1 MIMELDYSRISQ
13 AKTKAA
19 CPAGQSQFIKYTC
32 CITNVLQR
40 PAQVKSMCRKAY
52 MSRANITKTV
62 QLTPKQPRRLCPLT
76 QSALGT
82 TSLPITKYCLQFV
95 CCRRIQLNKRT
106 RTYCFGW
113 FKKQD
118 SEVILKFQMFEK
130 RKCHRAALR
139 EQSAHRTKH
148 TITET
153 GKKNT
158 QAIQQKSTVLQIHT
172 RITHSFTT
180 KGEKN
185 TERLTCTN
193 NTHTHSPL
201 QWNRWWEAPV
211 SGP

>member
-1 MIMELDYSRISQ
+1 
-13 AKTKAA
+13 
-19 CPAGQSQFIKYTC
+19 
-32 CITNVLQR
+32 
-40 PAQVKSMCRKAY
+40 MCRKAY

-118 SEVILKFQMFEK
+118 SLVIPKFQMFEES

-139 EQSAHRTKH
+139 GQSAHRTKH

-153 GKKNT
+153 GKNT
-158 QAIQQKSTVLQIHT
+158 QAIQQTSTVLDTHTYHTLIHYQ
-172 RITHSFTT
+172 R
-180 KGEKN
+180 GKN